1 MSTYIGSESQK
12 ENAER
17 ENSVLLMDGRA
28 FLMVDRSKPSV
39 A

>member
-12 ENAER
+12 KHAER
-17 ENSVLLMDGRA
+17 ENSVLHMVGRA